1 MQLLATSEILNR
13 MIAAFSWMLIHSLWQ
28 GIVLALVTIILM
40 TLTKKWPAFARYN
53 MVLAFFAGFLF
64 ISIITFLWELNNVYS
79 SNTNGSFAIM
89 SAAHIPGFFFGG
101 METMRQVLN
110 KISLYCTEHAT
121 FIAMIWFIIFGTRII
136 KIQGALI
143 YNNRIKNRQIVQP
156 NLYWRNRMNTL
167 RSLLNIRKAVVLFE
181 SGYMKVPVVIG
192 HLKPVILMPLGLL
205 TSLPAQQVEAILL
218 HELAHI
224 RRNDYLV
231 NIFQHIAETVFFF
244 NPAVLWVSS
253 WLKEEREN
261 CCDDIALAQTQN
273 KEGLIEA
280 LISFK
285 QHELYGSFYA
295 TAFPG
300 RKDHLLRRVGHILGN
315 NNTTAALP
323 VKIFYGAAFILLLAG
338 AATIILSQGTRPV
351 AAKKFRV
358 SGKVSSPL
366 SKVIIVEPVE
376 IKPRIYKK
384 VVGTAGQTAFE
395 KGHTVFAPK
404 QSDEKQEAFLGDAQ
418 MDAENKE
425 QVVKD
430 EVNAKL
436 DAEKA
441 FRDQQNAMI
450 DEKKAKKDQKQ
461 AIINQYNAKLAQQKA
476 MQDQLRAK
484 ADADMADLNQ
494 ENALRN
500 KKEAE
505 KIKIQN
511 QSLQ

>member
-28 GIVLALVTIILM
+28 GIVLALVTGILM

-64 ISIITFLWELNNVYS
+64 ISIFTFLWELNNVYGR
-79 SNTNGSFAIM
+79 NTNGSFAIM
-89 SAAHIPGFFFGG
+89 SAAHIPRFFFGG
-101 METMRQVLN
+101 METMRQLLN

-121 FIAMIWFIIFGTRII
+121 VIAMIWFIIFGTRII

-205 TSLPAQQVEAILL
+205 TSLPAEQVEAILL

-231 NIFQHIAETVFFF
+231 NIFQHITETVFFF

-261 CCDDIALAQTQN
+261 CCDDIVLAQTQN
-273 KEGLIEA
+273 KEGLVEA

-285 QHELYGSFYA
+285 QHELYGSFYE

-300 RKDHLLRRVGHILGN
+300 RKDYLLRRIGHILGN

-323 VKIFYGAAFILLLAG
+323 VKIFYGVAFILLLAG

-351 AAKKFRV
+351 AAKKIRE

-366 SKVIIVEPVE
+366 SKVIIVE

-384 VVGTAGQTAFE
+384 VVGTAGQTAIE

-404 QSDEKQEAFLGDAQ
+404 QSDEKQEAFLSDAQ
-418 MDAENKE
+418 MAAENKE
-425 QVVKD
+425 QAMKD
-430 EVNAKL
+430 EVTAKL

-441 FRDQQNAMI
+441 FRDQQNGMI
-450 DEKKAKKDQKQ
+450 DENKAKKDQKQ
-461 AIINQYNAKLAQQKA
+461 AMINQYNAKLAQHKA

-505 KIKIQN
+505 KIKMQN